1 MNSCPRGWVLLIC
14 LAALVPAVGIT
25 AQTTTQ
31 APSTGAPEEGLE
43 TPWNVRKTIAD
54 VLTQVDQLRPVLA
67 HLDPQQWS
75 AQKGAPDAYIVQ
87 RSAAERQLN
96 DLAIATKLFS
106 QKPETLSLGLDL
118 YFRLEALDVTARS
131 LNEGAREY
139 SDRATADKLAQLIA
153 ANFTSRQQLQSDL
166 TDLAKSQEENFKIA
180 DEEAQRCR
188 GTISREAPAVSGKRT
203 KK

>member
-1 MNSCPRGWVLLIC
+1 MNSCRRGWLLLVC
-14 LAALVPAVGIT
+14 LAALVLAART
-25 AQTTTQ
+25 NAQT
-31 APSTGAPEEGLE
+31 PSVGASDSGLE
-43 TPWNVRKTIAD
+43 TPWDVRKTIAD
-54 VLTQVDQLRPVLA
+54 VLKQADELRPVLQ

-96 DLAIATKLFS
+96 DLAIVTKLFS
-106 QKPETLSLGLDL
+106 QKPESLSLGLDL

-131 LNEGAREY
+131 LDAGAKEY
-139 SDRATADKLAQLIA
+139 ADRATADKLAQLIA
-153 ANFTSRQQLQSDL
+153 ADFTSRQELQSDL
-166 TDLAKSQEENFKIA
+166 RDLAKSQEENFKIA

-188 GTISREAPAVSGKRT
+188 GTISREAPASKRT